1 METQDSKA
9 FLIVEE
15 KRLQNVLVTIA
26 ENDKDRADK
35 IRKHDAVIRNLE
47 KQRLESVNPREKD
60 GITAQIRKLSA
71 FDPAKYKLAHKAADA
86 PYFGLLSI
94 ADEDP
99 KIGKK
104 TYLIGKQGVLAG
116 TKAIVIDWRKA
127 ELSQLFY
134 EYEEGEDY
142 EEEIVGRIREGLIE
156 KKLKYGIANSEL
168 RRVEGENFS
177 FEKVS
182 GQWDLN
188 GRSVTTQQIKEDKGD
203 YHLVDII
210 SLISPEQFRLIT
222 KDNLGCTY
230 LTGGAGS
237 GKTTVA
243 LHRLSYL
250 IFSHPKQFRPGRCMV
265 VMFNRALQ
273 GYVLDT
279 SRDLIDPKTP
289 VKTYHS
295 WVEDA
300 LARIGNFRGIDSRKQ
315 WFTDLKK
322 SCAMREAIETYV
334 QQTKQPDNPLLDLYQ
349 MYSLTTL
356 ISRYLGKTR
365 QVEAFTNHYRECLHR
380 NEFTVDFADKAL
392 LLRLIQLRSTR
403 NTIEL
408 VMNWYDHILID
419 EAQDLSRI
427 ELDTLAAAST
437 KQKSLTIC
445 ADVNQRILDF
455 LDDGGFPS
463 FQSDLTKIG
472 LESTELSISYRS
484 TAQIMALAS
493 KISGRPAT
501 RVVKEGPE
509 PRHHTFASKKEALTA
524 LFSATRALLLA
535 EPNSLSAIV
544 CRYKKDA
551 QEVFDIL
558 KSLTGVRLETKT
570 FNFMPGV
577 IITNAHQV
585 KGLEFS
591 GVILWDPCA
600 KNYPRT
606 TVSKNLLYVAITRAS
621 ERLATYSFRSKSPF
635 FYD

>member
-1 METQDSKA
+1 MKTQDSKA
-9 FLIVEE
+9 FLVEEE
-15 KRLQNVLVTIA
+15 KRLQDVLNAIA

-35 IRKHDAVIRNLE
+35 IRKHDAVIRDLE
-47 KQRLESVNPREKD
+47 KQRLDSVNPREKD
-60 GITAQIRKLSA
+60 WITAQIRKLSA
-71 FDPAKYKLAHKAADA
+71 FDPAKYKLAHKAAGD
-86 PYFGLLSI
+86 PYFGLLAI

-116 TKAIVIDWRKA
+116 TKVIVIDWRKA

-142 EEEIVGRIREGLIE
+142 EEEIVGRIREGVITR
-156 KKLKYGIANSEL
+156 KLKYGIAQSEL
-168 RRVEGENFS
+168 MRVAGEDFS
-177 FEKVS
+177 FEKMN
-182 GQWDLN
+182 GQWDLE

-203 YHLVDII
+203 YRLVDII

-250 IFSHPKQFRPGRCMV
+250 IFNHPQQFRAERCMV

-300 LARIGNFRGIDSRKQ
+300 LARIGNFRGLDARKQ
-315 WFTDLKK
+315 LFTNLKK
-322 SCAMREAIETYV
+322 SCAMRDVIESYV
-334 QQTKQPDNPLLDLYQ
+334 LQTERPDNPLRDLYQ
-349 MYSLTTL
+349 MYSLM
-356 ISRYLGKTR
+356 SRYLDKTS
-365 QVEAFTNHYRECLHR
+365 QVEALSSHYRDCLQR
-380 NEFTVDFADKAL
+380 NAFTLDFADKAI
-392 LLRLIQLRSTR
+392 LLRLIQLRSAGS
-403 NTIEL
+403 TIEL
-408 VMNWYDHILID
+408 ALNWYDHLLID

-463 FQSDLTKIG
+463 FQADLTKIG
-472 LESTELSISYRS
+472 LDSTELSISYRS

-509 PRHHTFASKKEALTA
+509 PRHHIFDSKGEALTA
-524 LFSATRALLLA
+524 LFRATRALLLA

-551 QEVFDIL
+551 QDVFNVL

-570 FNFMPGV
+570 FNFKPGV

-591 GVILWDPCA
+591 GVILWDPSA
-600 KNYPRT
+600 ENYPVT

-621 ERLATYSFRSKSPF
+621 ERLATYSFRRRSPF

>member
-1 METQDSKA
+1 MKTQDSKA
-9 FLIVEE
+9 FLVEEE
-15 KRLQNVLVTIA
+15 KRLQDVLNAIA

-35 IRKHDAVIRNLE
+35 IRKHDAVIRDLE
-47 KQRLESVNPREKD
+47 KQRLDSVNPREKD
-60 GITAQIRKLSA
+60 WITAQIRKLSA
-71 FDPAKYKLAHKAADA
+71 FDPAKYKLAHKAAGD
-86 PYFGLLSI
+86 PYFGLLAI

-116 TKAIVIDWRKA
+116 TKVIVIDWRKA

-142 EEEIVGRIREGLIE
+142 EEEIVGRIREGVITR
-156 KKLKYGIANSEL
+156 KLKYGIAQSEL
-168 RRVEGENFS
+168 MRVAGEDFS
-177 FEKVS
+177 FEKMN
-182 GQWDLN
+182 GQWDLE

-203 YHLVDII
+203 YRLVDII

-250 IFSHPKQFRPGRCMV
+250 IFNHPQQFRAERCMV

-300 LARIGNFRGIDSRKQ
+300 LARIGNFRGLDARKQ
-315 WFTDLKK
+315 LFTNLKK
-322 SCAMREAIETYV
+322 SCAMRDVIESYV
-334 QQTKQPDNPLLDLYQ
+334 LQTERPDNPLRDLYQ
-349 MYSLTTL
+349 MYSLM
-356 ISRYLGKTR
+356 SRYLDKTS
-365 QVEAFTNHYRECLHR
+365 QVEALSSHYRDCLQR
-380 NEFTVDFADKAL
+380 NALTLDFADKAI
-392 LLRLIQLRSTR
+392 LLRLIQLRSAGSTV
-403 NTIEL
+403 EL
-408 VMNWYDHILID
+408 ALNWYDHLLID

-463 FQSDLTKIG
+463 FQADLTKIG
-472 LESTELSISYRS
+472 LDSTELSISYRS

-509 PRHHTFASKKEALTA
+509 PRHHTFDSKGEALTA
-524 LFSATRALLLA
+524 LFRATRALLLA

-551 QEVFDIL
+551 QDVFNVL

-570 FNFMPGV
+570 FNFKPGV

-591 GVILWDPCA
+591 GVILWDPSA
-600 KNYPRT
+600 ENYPVT

-621 ERLATYSFRSKSPF
+621 ERLATYSFRRRSPF